1 MRDMSIDQTVELE
14 QVSPARERMVPDAE
28 ALAQIQ
34 VEARRLQG
42 QALRRVLGRWFS
54 RMRPEPHEDAMEEAF
69 HRCHKRDAEVLR
81 RLGETAARALSRRAV
96 TGNVSDHL
104 LGDIGLTR
112 RDVDGFH
119 ASSPRVY
126 NPDVGS
132 TAA

>member
-14 QVSPARERMVPDAE
+14 EVGPAREQMIPDAE
-28 ALAQIQ
+28 VLAQIQ

-42 QALRRVLGRWFS
+42 QALRRLVARLFGRAGHQH
-54 RMRPEPHEDAMEEAF
+54 HEDAMEEAF

-119 ASSPRVY
+119 ASGPRVY